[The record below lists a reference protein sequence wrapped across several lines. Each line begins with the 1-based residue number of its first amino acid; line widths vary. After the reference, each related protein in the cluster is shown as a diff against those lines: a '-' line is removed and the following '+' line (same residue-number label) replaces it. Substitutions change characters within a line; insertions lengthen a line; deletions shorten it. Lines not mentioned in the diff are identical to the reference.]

1 MTDFNADI
9 IEQFRTGSDPQVG
22 PFPRS
27 RLVVLHTVG
36 ARSGAERATPLM
48 SFPDGDGGRFI
59 VASKAGAPEHPAW
72 FHNLLAQPAVSIEA
86 DAGAWVETIAVT
98 ARVLEP
104 ADRDRVYAEITAVA
118 PGFGDYE
125 RKTDRVIPIFEL
137 VPTD

>member
-86 DAGAWVETIAVT
+86 DAGAGVETIAVT

-125 RKTDRVIPIFEL
+125 RKTDRVIPIVRL
-137 VPTD
+137 SPR